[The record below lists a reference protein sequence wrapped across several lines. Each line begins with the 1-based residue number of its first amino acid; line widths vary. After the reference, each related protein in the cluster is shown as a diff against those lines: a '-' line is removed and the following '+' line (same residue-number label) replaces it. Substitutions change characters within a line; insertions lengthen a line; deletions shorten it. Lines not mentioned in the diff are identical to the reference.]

1 MTGSPRPPTAS
12 SHREARKIAVAS
24 FVGTS
29 IEWYDFF
36 LYGAAA
42 ALVFGP
48 QFFPSDNALASQL
61 AALSTFTV
69 GFIARPLGGIIAG
82 HLGDRVLGR
91 KQMLVVSLLVMGGA
105 TVLVGLL
112 PNYAQIGIAAPVLLV
127 LLRLAQG
134 LGVGAEWGGA
144 ALMAVEHA
152 PEGRR
157 GLYGAAPQLGVPA
170 GAIAANLVMLGA
182 STMTAEA
189 FAQWGW
195 RLGFLASVVLIGVG
209 YVIRRRV
216 SESPLFEEERRKP
229 EQREGAA
236 PVRSVPLVEVLRHH
250 PLGVVRAMFATA
262 ASTGLGYIV
271 LVYTLSYGTTELSYS
286 RDALLTVVTL
296 ASGVQLAAI
305 LGWSALSDRL
315 GRRRVFIGGGLA
327 QIVLALLFFP
337 MFDTESLAW
346 AMAACTLAV
355 IVVSAQYGPLSALL
369 SELFPTRV
377 RYSGISTG
385 YQLGNVIGGGLAP
398 IVATAL
404 FAAQGGSFAVGL
416 YLAGMALLA
425 TLAVLLTP
433 ETSARDLRRV

>member
-1 MTGSPRPPTAS
+1 MTSSVPPTAAS
-12 SHREARKIAVAS
+12 QQREARKIALAS

-48 QFFPSDNALASQL
+48 QFFPSDNPLASQL
-61 AALSTFTV
+61 AALSTFAV
-69 GFIARPLGGIIAG
+69 GFVARPLGGIIAG
-82 HLGDRVLGR
+82 HLGDRVIGR
-91 KQMLVVSLLVMGGA
+91 KRMLVVSLLVMGCA

-112 PNYAQIGIAAPVLLV
+112 PNYAQIGVAAPILLV
-127 LLRLAQG
+127 VLRLAQG

-152 PEGRR
+152 PAGRR

-170 GAIAANLVMLGA
+170 GAITANLVMLGA

-189 FAQWGW
+189 FAEWGW
-195 RLGFLASVVLIGVG
+195 RIGFLASVVLIAVG
-209 YVIRRRV
+209 YVIRRRI
-216 SESPLFEEERRKP
+216 SESPLFEEERRK
-229 EQREGAA
+229 RAEGAA
-236 PVRSVPLVEVLRHH
+236 EAPSSPPLAEVVRRY
-250 PLGVVRAMFATA
+250 PLGVLRAVFATA

-286 RDALLTVVTL
+286 RDALLAVVTI

-305 LGWSALSDRL
+305 VGWSALSDRV
-315 GRRRVFIGGGLA
+315 GRRSVFIGGGLA
-327 QIVLALLFFP
+327 QIALALLFFP
-337 MFDTESLAW
+337 MFDRESLAW
-346 AMAACTLAV
+346 ALLACTLAV
-355 IVVSAQYGPLSALL
+355 IVVSAQYGPLPALL
-369 SELFPTRV
+369 AELFPTRV
-377 RYSGISTG
+377 RYSGISAG
-385 YQLGNVIGGGLAP
+385 YQLGNVVGGGLAP
-398 IVATAL
+398 IAATAL
-404 FAAQGGSFAVGL
+404 FAAQGGSAAVGL

-433 ETSARDLRRV
+433 ETSARDLRRI

>member
-1 MTGSPRPPTAS
+1 MTGTPPSTDAS
-12 SHREARKIAVAS
+12 QQREARKIALAS
-24 FVGTS
+24 FIGTS

-61 AALSTFTV
+61 AALSTFAV

-82 HLGDRVLGR
+82 HLGDRALGR
-91 KQMLVVSLLVMGGA
+91 KRMLVVSLLVMGVA
-105 TVLVGLL
+105 TVLIGLL
-112 PNYAQIGIAAPVLLV
+112 PTYAQIGAAAPILLV
-127 LLRLAQG
+127 VLRLAQG

-152 PEGRR
+152 PPGRR
-157 GLYGAAPQLGVPA
+157 GLFGAAPQLGVPA
-170 GAIAANLVMLGA
+170 GAIAANLVMLGSSA
-182 STMTAEA
+182 MTAEA

-195 RLGFLASVVLIGVG
+195 RIGFLASVVLIVVG
-209 YVIRRRV
+209 YVIRRRI
-216 SESPLFEEERRKP
+216 SESPLFEEERRKRQQS
-229 EQREGAA
+229 EDA
-236 PVRSVPLVEVLRHH
+236 PRFAPLSEILLRH

-286 RDALLTVVTL
+286 RDALLVVVIL
-296 ASGVQLAAI
+296 ASTLQLAAI
-305 LGWSALSDRL
+305 MGWSALSDKL
-315 GRRRVFIGGGLA
+315 GRRRVFIGGGVA
-327 QIVLALLFFP
+327 QIVLVMFFFP
-337 MFDTESLAW
+337 MFERETILWALLA
-346 AMAACTLAV
+346 CCLAI
-355 IVVSAQYGPLSALL
+355 IVVSAQYGPLPALL

-404 FAAQGGSFAVGL
+404 FATQGGSFAVSL

-433 ETSARDLRRV
+433 ETYRRDLRRV